1 MKTMKTIIKTIFLS
15 SIFVSLNTQAQETN
29 ASTNSNIKVSAKIEA
44 GCSISAHDV
53 HFDFSKNQTSART
66 EWHLFNFTV
75 FTVDQFLELKV
86 NCSKSVNFK
95 LASNNSKY
103 LVDAN
108 VFNLKHTTNP
118 NAPSLKYWLNNWGKS
133 GTVTISPNI
142 RKYDNGYNRIHNN
155 SNRLSYT
162 MLDSNEGFIKFAV
175 QVEGDSI
182 YKYEAG
188 NYSDILNL
196 LITY

>member
-44 GCSISAHDV
+44 GCSILAHDV

-66 EWHLFNFTV
+66 EWHTDNIKV

-86 NCSKSVNFK
+86 KCSKSVNFK
-95 LASNNSKY
+95 LGSNNSEYSYDTK
-103 LVDAN
+103 

-118 NAPSLKYWLNNWGKS
+118 NAPSLRYWLNNWGKS
-133 GTVTISPNI
+133 GTVYVSPNI
-142 RKYDNGYNRIHNN
+142 TKHWNTYTRLHNA
-155 SNRLSYT
+155 NRLSYT

-188 NYSDILNL
+188 NYSDTLNI

>member
-1 MKTMKTIIKTIFLS
+1 MKIIKTIFLS

-29 ASTNSNIKVSAKIEA
+29 ASTNSNIKVSANTEA

-66 EWHLFNFTV
+66 EWHTDNLKV

-95 LASNNSKY
+95 LASNNSEY
-103 LVDAN
+103 STGAY

-118 NAPSLKYWLNNWGKS
+118 NAPSLKYWLNNWGKA
-133 GTVTISPNI
+133 GTVLISPNI
-142 RKYDNGYNRIHNN
+142 RKNGNTYTRLHNN
-155 SNRLSYT
+155 ANRLSYT

-188 NYSDILNL
+188 NYSDTLNV

>member
-1 MKTMKTIIKTIFLS
+1 MKTIIKTIFLS
-15 SIFVSLNTQAQETN
+15 YIFVSLNTQAQETN

-44 GCSISAHDV
+44 GCSILAHDV
-53 HFDFSKNQTSART
+53 HFDFSKDQTSART
-66 EWHLFNFTV
+66 EWHPDKQTV

-95 LASNNSKY
+95 LASNNSEY
-103 LVDAN
+103 SGGAY

-118 NAPSLKYWLNNWGKS
+118 NAPSLRYWLNNRGKS

-142 RKYDNGYNRIHNN
+142 RKNWTAYTRLHNN
-155 SNRLSYT
+155 ANRLSYT
-162 MLDSNEGFIKFAV
+162 MLDSNEGFIQFAV